1 MGQPKAWL
9 EFHGET
15 LLRRVARA
23 LSEVVTPVVVV
34 AAAGQDLPPLDP
46 HVLVVRDARPER
58 GPLEGM
64 LAGFQALS
72 GQADAVFVASC
83 DAPLISAPF
92 VRRVIDS
99 LADHEIAAAE
109 TDGFAHPLA
118 AAYRLD
124 LLPKIEAML
133 AADRL
138 RPTELLK
145 ECRTRRLTR
154 EVFTDIDPELH
165 SLRTC
170 NTLAEYESLLHLNV
184 ANKH

>member
-46 HVLVVRDARPER
+46 HVLLVRDARPER

-124 LLPKIEAML
+124 LLPTIEAML

-138 RPTELLK
+138 RPTELLN

-154 EVFTDIDPELH
+154 EDFTDIDPELY

-170 NTLAEYESLLHLNV
+170 NTPAEYEALLQLSE
-184 ANKH
+184 AS